1 MSARLRVWDCHE
13 CILSLVEAVE
23 EARRASAHAWDG
35 RWDRAEEAVRE
46 AKRHVERL
54 LEDGCVSE
62 ATYEEL
68 REALEGMERAVEER
82 DEVYVSEHMT
92 GVVGAC
98 VDASFDVAMFC
109 AGERRRGPQGRKR
122 LAQPT

>member
-13 CILSLVEAVE
+13 CVLRLVEVVE

-46 AKRHVERL
+46 ARRHAEEL
-54 LEDGCVSE
+54 LEGGCVSE

-68 REALEGMERAVEER
+68 REALEGMERGVEER
-82 DEVYVSEHMT
+82 GAVYVGEHMT
-92 GVVGAC
+92 GVVGAYT
-98 VDASFDVAMFC
+98 DAAFDVAELC
-109 AGERRRGPQGRKR
+109 VEGRRHGRERASRP
-122 LAQPT
+122 